1 LSLAAMASQS
11 TSHEIYLKDR
21 RTYVTWFL
29 QLKFRAEQE
38 AVWQFIDP
46 DQVDAPVLGIE
57 PQGFPPT
64 HRQLMEA
71 LNLQR
76 GRAYA
81 SSLEEWQA
89 GDQNSR
95 GPAPLPPVPATY
107 DDIKEEHA
115 VQASEYKLTT
125 TRWTNLKT
133 RFDKLQTWIYSTVH
147 PTILSTAQLLMSQ
160 QGRRKL
166 QDLVRILK
174 SQYGPTDMSMQNTAT
189 REYRAV
195 LKQAE
200 ASGTNPTVWIDLWR
214 TAYYRCKS
222 LGIPDVEGWLGAQDF
237 LNAIHVRMNPEWAS
251 LQLSQLVQ
259 DQELGN
265 ESLTIEQLAAVFA
278 AHTAENALRKQ
289 FKGPQIFATLGP
301 RSDSR
306 APSPNNSGGGTSG
319 SPGNQSVGNDCPCT
333 DPNAKK
339 HTWAANECWK
349 VEHAVTGKPN
359 EKQPAKR
366 QRSPKQLAQIKE
378 RLLTSQWKTLRL
390 ELEKKHGLTISSN
403 SGSNTSSG
411 ASGQSIGTPKEG
423 TGKKFPGKITATVLD
438 PRQFLPEPGV
448 GIFATPLHSKHPL
461 SNCTLLDNCGA
472 THLVND
478 KALLVEG
485 SLVKSSLGDEVE
497 SGTQILP
504 VLGRGRR
511 LFKNA
516 LHGENGRFTEDLELV
531 DVAVVEDFHVNIIA
545 EAALLKKGIWCSGY
559 DATLRFGPVEE
570 SVVVRELERKF
581 NIVFFEYKP
590 LSNYLKLPHE
600 VPISAPVLVYP
611 ALERELHRRFRRSR
625 DYLKPRIDSEDVWH
639 ARAGHLGPEA
649 LRALVQHARNVHIS
663 GTPRLKCSFCAT
675 THAKQVVSRRTSERK
690 SPRPFFRVSWD
701 LFDFP
706 GAYNGAQFLL
716 IIKDEFSRKFFG
728 FILNSKHQINVFNSI
743 KHFDTWVKRQF
754 GLTICKIRQDN
765 DTSMIA
771 LKGVSNY
778 EIWAEEEGIELE
790 LAPTYTH
797 EPNGGSE
804 RAGQEVITKSI
815 KMREAAG
822 LPLNLWSET
831 TLAAIYLHN
840 MSPLQSNAF
849 RSPNE
854 VLDAWFR
861 SYFRW
866 YDPALILRM
875 TVDLRPDWNGIYAYG
890 CRAYALMKARE
901 QDKDKRDFKVAPRG
915 HIGYL
920 VGYVASNIYRIWVP
934 QLERVIV
941 TRNVIF
947 DEAVFYSKTLEA
959 QEGQPVPI
967 ARTIVEQIEED
978 ENQSL
983 MEVFASLWDEEE
995 GSTGAPKSD
1004 VQALGGA
1011 AGAVNDPELSI
1022 QAPGS

>member
-1 LSLAAMASQS
+1 MASQS
-11 TSHEIYLKDR
+11 TSQEIYLRDR
-21 RTYVTWFL
+21 KSYLTWYL

-38 AVWQFIDP
+38 AVWQFLDP

-57 PQGFPPT
+57 PQGFPTT

-89 GDQNSR
+89 GDPNSR
-95 GPAPLPPVPATY
+95 GPAPQPPVPAVY
-107 DDIKEEHA
+107 DDVKEEYA
-115 VQASEYKLTT
+115 VQALEYKLTA

-160 QGRRKL
+160 QGQRNL

-200 ASGTNPTVWIDLWR
+200 ASGTNPSVWIDLWR

-237 LNAIHVRMNPEWAS
+237 LNAIQVRMNPEWAG

-259 DQELGN
+259 DQG
-265 ESLTIEQLAAVFA
+265 
-278 AHTAENALRKQ
+278 
-289 FKGPQIFATLGP
+289 
-301 RSDSR
+301 
-306 APSPNNSGGGTSG
+306 
-319 SPGNQSVGNDCPCT
+319 VGNDCPCT
-333 DPNAKK
+333 EPNAKK
-339 HTWAANECWK
+339 HHWTANECWK
-349 VEHAVTGKPN
+349 VEHAVTGKAN
-359 EKQPAKR
+359 EKQHSKR
-366 QRSPKQLAQIKE
+366 QRSPKQLAQIRE

-390 ELEKKHGLTISSN
+390 ELEKKHGLTISGN
-403 SGSNTSSG
+403 SGSNPSSG
-411 ASGQSIGTPKEG
+411 ASGQSNGAPKEG
-423 TGKKFPGKITATVLD
+423 LGKKFPGKITATVMD
-438 PRQFLPEPGV
+438 PRLFIPEPGI
-448 GIFATPLHSKHPL
+448 GIFATPLRSKHPL

-485 SLVKSSLGDEVE
+485 SMVKSSLDDAVE

-531 DVAVVEDFHVNIIA
+531 DVAVVEGCHMNIVA
-545 EAALLKKGIWCSGY
+545 EAALLKQGIWCSGY

-570 SVVVRELERKF
+570 SIVVRELERKF

-611 ALERELHRRFRRSR
+611 ALERQLHSRFRKSR
-625 DYLKPRIDSEDVWH
+625 DYLKPRTDSEDVWH

-649 LRALVQHARNVHIS
+649 LRALVDHARNVKIS
-663 GTPRLKCSFCAT
+663 GIPRVKCSFCAT

-716 IIKDEFSRKFFG
+716 IIKDEYSRKFFG
-728 FILNSKHQINVFNSI
+728 YILTSKHQINVFNSI

-765 DTSMIA
+765 DTSVIA

-778 EIWAEEEGIELE
+778 EIWAQEEGIELE
-790 LAPTYTH
+790 LSPTHTH

-815 KMREAAG
+815 KMRDAAG

-831 TLAAIYLHN
+831 SLAAIYLYN
-840 MSPLQSNAF
+840 MSPLQSNEF

-890 CRAYALMKARE
+890 CRAYPLMKARE

-934 QLERVIV
+934 
-941 TRNVIF
+941 
-947 DEAVFYSKTLEA
+947 
-959 QEGQPVPI
+959 
-967 ARTIVEQIEED
+967 
-978 ENQSL
+978 
-983 MEVFASLWDEEE
+983 
-995 GSTGAPKSD
+995 
-1004 VQALGGA
+1004 
-1011 AGAVNDPELSI
+1011 
-1022 QAPGS
+1022 